1 MKRILI
7 GICTCILALSVCACS
22 NQSAEQ
28 DKNNKN
34 ETSTSTKAEVFG
46 PVQTY
51 DVYEHGEHHIQMTLA
66 GFDETIELT
75 VYSNA
80 APKTASLFC
89 HLARSGYYKGLSI
102 NTIMKDLYIS
112 FGDSSGKTRGEHL
125 ALGEYADAGTSN
137 SLSLTRGVLAMSR
150 TDDGK
155 SSDASKIFIIMSDA
169 SYLDGNYA
177 AFAKVTKGIDLL
189 DDISS
194 ISFASTE
201 KQELAEYKLK
211 LKAAR
216 KAAKKAESSNASQS
230 NNAGQSSNTAE
241 SGNASKSGNASQS
254 TNEAESSSASKSG
267 NAGQSTKE
275 AKNSKTSK
283 DSSTKKGESNLNT
296 PIELKDPILVKADGT
311 IKKKKMCPVIKSMK
325 VVD

>member
-66 GFDETIELT
+66 DFDETIELT

-112 FGDSSGKTRGEHL
+112 FGDAGGKTRGEHL
-125 ALGEYADAGTSN
+125 AQGEYADAGTSN

-177 AFAKVTKGIDLL
+177 AFAKVTKGLDLL
-189 DDISS
+189 DEISS

-230 NNAGQSSNTAE
+230 
-241 SGNASKSGNASQS
+241 
-254 TNEAESSSASKSG
+254 TNEAESSNTSQSG
-267 NAGQSTKE
+267 NAGQGTKE

-283 DSSTKKGESNLNT
+283 DSSAKKGESNLNT